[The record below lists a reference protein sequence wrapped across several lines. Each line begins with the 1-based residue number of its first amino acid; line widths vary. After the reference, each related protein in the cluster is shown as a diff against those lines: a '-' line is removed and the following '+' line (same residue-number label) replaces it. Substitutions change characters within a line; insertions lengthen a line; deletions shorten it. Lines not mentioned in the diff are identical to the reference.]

1 MRFKLPSFTL
11 TTREPTAEELR
22 VQSDRHQREYIAVE
36 IAKRNG
42 RGRKADAIT
51 LVVGLP
57 IIRIAGDET
66 PEDLA
71 AARSAISFASAPWC
85 ADDPHE
91 KEWMETH
98 GEDLSNEAFC
108 HRTLGKEL
116 RQ

>member
-11 TTREPTAEELR
+11 TTREPTSEEWR
-22 VQSDRHQREYIAVE
+22 VQSDKQRSYVTVE

-42 RGRKADAIT
+42 RGHKADTIT
-51 LVVGLP
+51 LVIGLP
-57 IIRIAGDET
+57 IVRLHGDET

-98 GEDLSNEAFC
+98 GEDLTNEAC
-108 HRTLGKEL
+108 YHRALGKEL
-116 RQ
+116 RE